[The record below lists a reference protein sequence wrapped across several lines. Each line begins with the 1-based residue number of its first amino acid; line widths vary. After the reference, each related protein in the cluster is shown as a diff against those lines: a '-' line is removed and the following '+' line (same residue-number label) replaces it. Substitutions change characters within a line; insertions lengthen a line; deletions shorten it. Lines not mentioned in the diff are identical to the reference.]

1 MKDSRFDLDPQGDT
15 ILVLRRPK
23 KEQPV
28 WEPKK
33 ERAKWT
39 RRNNFI
45 RQKLFGSETN
55 PEKDADLSGDPH
67 DDESTHEQ
75 TPEPIAPDDEPS
87 VPKDGGD
94 AREQNAKSNEV
105 QFRLSSRHLA
115 LASPVFKT
123 MLNGTW
129 KESAAPSDQSKKSAK
144 TRKPPKKDSDS
155 STRYE
160 LTATEWDDEVFL
172 MLMNIIHG
180 RNTLVPLSI
189 DLITLVKLS
198 VLVDYYQ
205 CQEVTQF
212 IFRIWMKEFV
222 APKSYGPDCVA
233 WIFVS
238 WVFSQ
243 AKFFDRMTQLAMST
257 SEGGFG
263 TIYLPLPQNLLSMA
277 TPHLHGFTKLIYFAA
292 VMEQKRDQIL
302 DEIFEIL
309 GNLCENLCKGRLGC
323 SFACSAMLLGTLLKR
338 MDEHKLYRAC
348 SARRVR
354 VVVLSLKS
362 AAGRQC
368 VCTLQGFLEA
378 DFNRTWQKLDGLK
391 LKDFKGQKRKFAD
404 VS

>member
-1 MKDSRFDLDPQGDT
+1 MKVSRFDLDPQGDT
-15 ILVLRRPK
+15 ILVLRCPK

-28 WEPKK
+28 WKPSK
-33 ERAKWT
+33 EKTKWA

-45 RQKLFGSETN
+45 RQKLFGSESN
-55 PEKDADLSGDPH
+55 PDKDADPSDDPP
-67 DDESTHEQ
+67 DDEGTHEQ

-87 VPKDGGD
+87 
-94 AREQNAKSNEV
+94 AREQNAESNEV

-115 LASPVFKT
+115 LASPIFKT
-123 MLNGTW
+123 MLNGIW

-144 TRKPPKKDSDS
+144 TRKPPKKGSDS

-189 DLITLVKLS
+189 DLTTLVKLS

-212 IFRIWMKEFV
+212 VVRIWIKEFV
-222 APKSYGPDCVA
+222 LPTSYGRDCVA

-238 WVFSQ
+238 WVFSCGELFE
-243 AKFFDRMTQLAMST
+243 KMTQLAMKG

-263 TIYLPLPQNLLSMA
+263 TIYLPLPPNLLTA
-277 TPHLHGFTKLIYFAA
+277 
-292 VMEQKRDQIL
+292 MEQKRDQFL
-302 DEIFEIL
+302 DDIFKIL
-309 GNLCENLCKGRLGC
+309 GNLCQSLCKGRLGC
-323 SFACSAMLLGTLLKR
+323 SFECSSMLLGSLLQGI
-338 MDEHKLYRAC
+338 DERKLYQTC

-354 VVVLSLKS
+354 LIVLSLSTGAQRK
-362 AAGRQC
+362 C
-368 VCTLQGFLEA
+368 VCSLQQLLGLE
-378 DFNRTWQKLDGLK
+378 FNRAWQNLDGLR
-391 LKDFKGQKRKFAD
+391 LKDYQGQKRKFAD

>member
-1 MKDSRFDLDPQGDT
+1 MKDSRFELDPQGDT
-15 ILVLRRPK
+15 ILVLRCPT

-28 WEPKK
+28 WERRDEKT
-33 ERAKWT
+33 KWA

-45 RQKLFGSETN
+45 RQKLFGSQSNTD
-55 PEKDADLSGDPH
+55 KDADPSDDPP

-87 VPKDGGD
+87 VPNDGGD
-94 AREQNAKSNEV
+94 AREQNAENNEV

-198 VLVDYYQ
+198 VLVDYYE

-212 IFRIWMKEFV
+212 VVRVWVKDFV
-222 APKSYGPDCVA
+222 LPTSYGRDCVA

-238 WVFSQ
+238 WVFSFGQ
-243 AKFFDRMTQLAMST
+243 PFEKMTQLALET

-263 TIYLPLPQNLLSMA
+263 TIHLPLPPNVL
-277 TPHLHGFTKLIYFAA
+277 TG
-292 VMEQKRDQIL
+292 MEQKRDQIL
-302 DEIFEIL
+302 DEMFEIF
-309 GNLCENLCKGRLGC
+309 GNLCQNLCKGRFGC
-323 SFACSAMLLGTLLKR
+323 RSECSAMLLGTLLR
-338 MDEHKLYRAC
+338 GMHEHKLYRAR

-354 VVVLSLKS
+354 VIVRSLKS
-362 AAGRQC
+362 AARREC
-368 VCTLQGFLEA
+368 DCTLQGLLQP
-378 DFNRTWQKLDGLK
+378 DFDRTWQSLDGLK
-391 LKDFKGQKRKFAD
+391 LKDYKGQKRKFAD